1 MKKIL
6 ITGGACAGKTW
17 VLNTIC
23 NYLKDNNYEFQIFEE
38 VPTKLISREI
48 TSKKIGKMEFV
59 ELIIKNQI
67 ANERNCQGKE
77 IIIFDG
83 SPIDSMK
90 FIKREEFEE
99 FARKYNTS
107 FNKIING
114 YDGIIFLET
123 VAKKFPKLYS
133 NENNLAR
140 LTDVD
145 AAVTRNDKLFQIYN
159 ENSNVYLIKPEKNM
173 EIKNNNVINTIKKI
187 LSEHW

>member
-6 ITGGACAGKTW
+6 ITGGACAGKTS
-17 VLNTIC
+17 VLNTIR
-23 NYLKDNNYEFQIFEE
+23 NYLEDSKYEFQIFEE
-38 VPTKLISREI
+38 VPTKLISGGI
-48 TSKKIGKMEFV
+48 TSEKIGKMEFV

-90 FIKREEFEE
+90 FITREEFEK

-123 VAKKFPKLYS
+123 VAKKFPELYS

-159 ENSNVYLIKPEKNM
+159 ENLNVYLIKPEKNM

-187 LSEHW
+187 LSEE

>member
-1 MKKIL
+1 
-6 ITGGACAGKTW
+6 
-17 VLNTIC
+17 
-23 NYLKDNNYEFQIFEE
+23 
-38 VPTKLISREI
+38 
-48 TSKKIGKMEFV
+48 MEFV

-90 FIKREEFEE
+90 FITREEFEK
-99 FARKYNTS
+99 FARKYNIS

-114 YDGIIFLET
+114 YDEIIFLET
-123 VAKKFPKLYS
+123 VAKKFPELYS

-159 ENSNVYLIKPEKNM
+159 ENSNVYLIKP
-173 EIKNNNVINTIKKI
+173 T
-187 LSEHW
+187 H